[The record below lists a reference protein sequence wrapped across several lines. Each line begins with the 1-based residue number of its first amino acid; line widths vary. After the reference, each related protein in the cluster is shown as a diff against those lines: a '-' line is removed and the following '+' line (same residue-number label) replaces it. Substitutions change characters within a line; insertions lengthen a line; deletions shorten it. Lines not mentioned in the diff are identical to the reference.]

1 MLALLCSLL
10 IGACALLQGA
20 QAPVLYTDSNLDPA
34 LLRELE
40 HGQDLGMSLE
50 FDEAEK
56 VIRSVMARAP
66 EHPLGRVFLLATLL
80 SRAQEASRRGQR
92 KVPDSFIHEAN
103 ALIAIAEGQ
112 HQAFP
117 HSAYPHLYL
126 GAGYGARGLARLYI
140 GSYFS
145 SYRDGK
151 HGVDHLKKAVALEPE
166 LYNAYMGLGQFEY
179 YCGTLGSVLQFLLA
193 LPGDPD
199 KGLAMLKT
207 CEEKATYAAGP
218 CKAFRVRLIINDRK
232 DFAAVEP
239 ELSALVARY
248 PGNYD
253 FAKAVFQALDSG
265 LNTAALRRSAAE
277 ILRRVEHGWA
287 PPPHA
292 RFDSQAAS
300 LSLGVAYL
308 NASQRSDALP
318 HLERAAQGPRTALAQ
333 RAAELLSK
341 P

>member
-1 MLALLCSLL
+1 MRALLFSLL
-10 IGACALLQGA
+10 VGACALLEGA

-40 HGQDLGMSLE
+40 HGQDLGMSLD
-50 FDEAEK
+50 FDQAES

-80 SRAQEASRRGQR
+80 SRAQEDSRRGQR
-92 KVPDSFIHEAN
+92 KVPESFIQEAN
-103 ALIAIAEGQ
+103 ALIAIAEEQ
-112 HQAFP
+112 HRAFP

-140 GSYFS
+140 GAYFS

-151 HGVDHLKKAVALEPE
+151 RGVDHLKKAVALEPE

-239 ELSALVARY
+239 ELAALVARY

-277 ILRRVEHGWA
+277 ILRRVEHGWT

-292 RFDSQAAS
+292 RFDAQAAS
-300 LSLGVAYL
+300 LSLGVAHL
-308 NASQRSDALP
+308 NASQRSEALP
-318 HLERAAQGPRTALAQ
+318 HLERAAQGPRSALAQ
-333 RAAELLSK
+333 RATELLSK